1 MRQTYTQ
8 TGQSAQLNE
17 KFDHILAGKTLQE
30 RAERAQEI
38 ASKDVTFAP
47 LMAMASIKSEKIVG
61 LPEGVPD
68 TYTPET
74 DVPDG
79 VADTT
84 ARQEFRRIR
93 NFLPYG
99 TMKNLKAHDREQSW
113 LNLLMGLHHKE
124 AKILTMIKE
133 QTLFV
138 EYPELRNVLIELK
151 VPVDVEA
158 PVAEKSTKKAKAVKE
173 KKAPKPK

>member
-1 MRQTYTQ
+1 
-8 TGQSAQLNE
+8 
-17 KFDHILAGKTLQE
+17 
-30 RAERAQEI
+30 
-38 ASKDVTFAP
+38 
-47 LMAMASIKSEKIVG
+47 
-61 LPEGVPD
+61 
-68 TYTPET
+68 
-74 DVPDG
+74 VPDG